1 MAVNAVAYS
10 VSSDSVENMF
20 QTQKLNNGKLNSLM
34 NHVQQNDNL
43 FMNELTLMNLAA

>member
-10 VSSDSVENMF
+10 VSSDSFENMF
-20 QTQKLNNGKLNSLM
+20 TQKLNNGKLSSLM